1 MKNFKFNPKLKAILI
16 SIGVS
21 VVLVGC
27 GTEDVGLSK
36 ETVDVTTEDNSIDSY
51 EDFSSEVNDVEN
63 LILEDKLEK
72 AKDKAQDL
80 FITGVDFIFYDEPIN
95 GVYFESL
102 TNEGKELVTDSLAHL
117 GNMTDEV
124 CPGWRGELSSQYQV
138 ISQGIVESVQD
149 YLGEE
154 NYEAIGNI
162 KDKLVDDFVDTK
174 DKVKSKVK
182 TWYEEFRSS
191 KE

>member
-1 MKNFKFNPKLKAILI
+1 MKNFRFNPKLKTILI

-27 GTEDVGLSK
+27 GSDTVNFPE
-36 ETVDVTTEDNSIDSY
+36 ETVDVITEDNSIDSY
-51 EDFSSEVNDVEN
+51 DDFSSGVDSVET
-63 LILEDKLEK
+63 LISEDKLEQ

-80 FITGVDFIFYDEPIN
+80 FIMGVDFIFYDEPIN
-95 GVYFESL
+95 GVYFDSL
-102 TNEGKELVTDSLAHL
+102 TNEGKVLVTDSLAHL

-124 CPGWRGELSSQYQV
+124 CPGWREELSNQYQV
-138 ISQGIVESVQD
+138 ISQGVVVSVQD

-154 NYEAIGNI
+154 NYEVIGNI
-162 KDKLVDDFVDTK
+162 KDKLVSDFKDTK
-174 DKVKSKVK
+174 DKYKSKVK
-182 TWYEEFRSS
+182 NWYEEFRSS